1 MTAKL
6 LVIDNYD
13 SFTFNLVQMF
23 RRYELDI
30 SVFRADS
37 LSVEDVVRQRPD
49 YVLVSPGPK
58 NPSAA
63 GISTDLIRRCHGA
76 FPILGVCLGMQCMNE
91 AFGGT
96 TVHSPLPMHGKTS
109 AVHHDG
115 AGLFEG
121 VPQPLIVAR
130 YHSLAVSGVDEALRV
145 NARASDGVAM
155 ALQHVREPL
164 FGVQFHPESFLTQHG
179 FTLIENF
186 LRSGPLEGKLA

>member
-23 RRYELDI
+23 RNYDLDI
-30 SVFRADS
+30 SVFRADA
-37 LSVEDVVRQRPD
+37 LSVEDLGRQGPD

-63 GISTDLIRRCHGA
+63 GISTEAIRRLHA
-76 FPILGVCLGMQCMNE
+76 EFPILGVCLGMQCINE

-96 TVHSPLPMHGKTS
+96 TVHAPRPMHGKTS
-109 AVHHDG
+109 TIEHDG
-115 AGLFEG
+115 EGLFMG
-121 VPQPLIVAR
+121 VPQSLTVAR
-130 YHSLAVSGVDEALRV
+130 YHSLAVSGVSANLRI
-145 NARASDGVAM
+145 NARSTDGVAM
-155 ALQHVREPL
+155 ALQHIHYPV

-179 FTLIENF
+179 FMLVENF
-186 LRSGPLEGKLA
+186 LSTGPLKGRLR

>member
-23 RRYELDI
+23 RNYDLDI
-30 SVFRADS
+30 GVFRADA
-37 LSVEDVVRQRPD
+37 LSVDDVAERRPD

-58 NPSAA
+58 SPSAA
-63 GISTDLIRRCHGA
+63 GISTELIRRCQGE
-76 FPILGVCLGMQCMNE
+76 FPIFGVCLGMQCMNE

-96 TVHSPLPMHGKTS
+96 TVHAPVPMHGKTS
-109 AVHHDG
+109 SVQHDG
-115 AGLFEG
+115 AGLFER
-121 VPQPLIVAR
+121 VPQPLTVAR
-130 YHSLAVSGVDEALRV
+130 YHSLAITGISDELRV
-145 NARASDGVAM
+145 NARSADGVPM
-155 ALQHVREPL
+155 AVQHVRHRL

-186 LRSGPLEGKLA
+186 LRSGPLKGSLS

>member
-23 RRYELDI
+23 RAYELDI
-30 SVFRADS
+30 SVFRADA
-37 LSVEDVVRQRPD
+37 LSVEDVAQQRPD

-58 NPSAA
+58 SPSAA
-63 GISTDLIRRCHGA
+63 GISTELIRRCQGE

-96 TVHSPLPMHGKTS
+96 TIHAPVPMHGKTS

-115 AGLFEG
+115 AGLFAG
-121 VPQPLIVAR
+121 VPQPLTVAR
-130 YHSLAVSGVDEALRV
+130 YHSLAITGISEELRV
-145 NARASDGVAM
+145 NASSEDGVPM
-155 ALQHVREPL
+155 AVQHVRHRL

-179 FTLIENF
+179 FTLVENF
-186 LRSGPLEGKLA
+186 LRSGPLKGRLS